1 MWPADKAR
9 PTVYLLCVRWV
20 LNAQRQDYRNGIQ
33 KAGVTPQWSPAFS
46 KSLVIVEFDQV
57 RSRQRMYF
65 SDFMIFISFDLC
77 FCNLLIFLFLI
88 K

>member
-1 MWPADKAR
+1 MWPADKAV

-57 RSRQRMYF
+57 RWRQRMNF
-65 SDFMIFISFDLC
+65 SDFMIFIYFDFC
-77 FCNLLIFLFLI
+77 FFRLLIILFLI
-88 K
+88 

>member
-20 LNAQRQDYRNGIQ
+20 LNAQQQDNRNGIQ
-33 KAGVTPQWSPAFS
+33 TAGVTPQWSPAFS

-57 RSRQRMYF
+57 RWRQRIFY
-65 SDFMIFISFDLC
+65 DFMIFIFFDFC
-77 FCNLLIFLFLI
+77 FCSLLIFLFLI
-88 K
+88 

>member
-1 MWPADKAR
+1 MWPADKAV

-20 LNAQRQDYRNGIQ
+20 LNAQQQDNRNGIQ

-57 RSRQRMYF
+57 RWGAEDVF
-65 SDFMIFISFDLC
+65 
-77 FCNLLIFLFLI
+77 
-88 K
+88 

>member
-1 MWPADKAR
+1 MWLADKAM

-20 LNAQRQDYRNGIQ
+20 LNAQRQDNRNGIQ

-57 RSRQRMYF
+57 RWRHRMYF
-65 SDFMIFISFDLC
+65 SDFMIFSSFAIFC
-77 FCNLLIFLFLI
+77 FVCAT
-88 K
+88 